1 MDDVR
6 RWLSPRYNYEEQ
18 THHQRSLLPHF
29 RAVHPPL
36 V

>member
-6 RWLSPRYNYEEQ
+6 GWLSPRYNYEEQ
-18 THHQRSLLPHF
+18 AHHERSQLPLF
-29 RAVHPPL
+29 RAMHPPL